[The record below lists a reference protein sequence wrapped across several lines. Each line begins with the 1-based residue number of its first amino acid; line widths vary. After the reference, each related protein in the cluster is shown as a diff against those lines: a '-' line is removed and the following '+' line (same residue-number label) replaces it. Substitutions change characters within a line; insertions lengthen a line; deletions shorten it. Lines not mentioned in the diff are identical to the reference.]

1 MASHAR
7 LPRRLTAER
16 EAVSVIGKGCAV
28 VDIAK
33 NAAYSI
39 VIFSHGVAALVGD
52 SEDRSLRVR
61 DVDARLPRF
70 ALCVAA
76 SGAVSWAEKSDASHR
91 YAPCRPPTPGD
102 LRRGAAA
109 VDETS
114 GWRDVVVASIAN
126 YYGLQALEPSV
137 RGFLAILEKQFDRSD
152 AYVWE
157 LLQNGVDDGAEAV
170 RVERLPRNGGLRVSH
185 DGRPF
190 SPLDVLGLSS
200 VGLSTKSLLRD
211 DGAGRSIGFMGI
223 GFKAVYRRFRRV
235 TVSDR
240 VWRFRYEEPE
250 RLAPNEPRHAWV
262 LQPRPLPP
270 VEGARPWCAFELER
284 PRDERG
290 RSLDDD
296 LRPPAVSAVA
306 LLGRAA
312 ISRRR
317 APRDEPWLL
326 V

>member
-1 MASHAR
+1 M
-7 LPRRLTAER
+7 
-16 EAVSVIGKGCAV
+16 SVIGKGCAV
-28 VDIAK
+28 IDIAK

-52 SEDRSLRVR
+52 SEDRSLSVR
-61 DVDARLPRF
+61 DVDSRLPRF

-76 SGAVSWAEKSDASHR
+76 SGAVSWAEKIDASHR
-91 YAPCRPPTPGD
+91 YAPGRPPTPGD

-240 VWRFRYEEPE
+240 VWRFR
-250 RLAPNEPRHAWV
+250 
-262 LQPRPLPP
+262 
-270 VEGARPWCAFELER
+270 
-284 PRDERG
+284 
-290 RSLDDD
+290 
-296 LRPPAVSAVA
+296 
-306 LLGRAA
+306 
-312 ISRRR
+312 
-317 APRDEPWLL
+317 
-326 V
+326 